1 MINGS
6 AINSTAINTHSVSSG
21 GAPQPSADQLSV
33 PMTLDVSTLPTGSL
47 STPISLAVLPVSLPA
62 TGWDV
67 RVLVGGA
74 DLSDR
79 VEGELEIEAEEGAA
93 RIASVVLS
101 LAAGDSLASFGGK
114 SLVIDVQPMIGGVW
128 VRRFTGKV
136 SLPQFDLEAGR
147 VTLHGTDN
155 RHELLAQSSRSA
167 LAALLGGYW
176 SDHVG
181 GEAANS
187 LQYAEGRLETVVGS
201 FDLDAYGNPRLTD
214 WAMAGQTATVTDDDI
229 KDGSLEVRPVALS
242 DVTNLVTNDTVGLGA
257 VSTTS
262 ICGLIHDSANDTGK
276 SVTDNLTANTRPLI
290 GGTVEPGATVT
301 LTIGGQSVVT
311 TASGTGYFAVRP
323 PYDLAAGIHTP
334 HITVTSSWTW
344 EAWGT
349 SFTVATAAEANE
361 GAVSSAASE
370 KVASTDCTL
379 EYRYPRLH
387 LAETVYQWTM
397 GISYPE
403 LVLGRNGHA
412 FILPERSLFESAAS
426 QSGWIVDKTA
436 YTSPKQGTSVV
447 GYIDRNGNIIN
458 GAPGPAADVI
468 EVLIFKN
475 EYTGAAAL
483 DPRCETATLWLH
495 RRIAQPVTERWR
507 VTVSAPDSVSAL
519 GTRKAQ
525 GATAAIDAT
534 SSFNADAWEKD
545 LKVEPVI
552 TASTDYTSLPTV
564 SRADIDAALVCLAA
578 KARRQI
584 LASHRASR
592 VTFTTVASTTLDL
605 SQRLQVDSADL
616 HAIGKVA
623 RFVER
628 YAIDSGRAET
638 DIELAISALV
648 GVGTAQD
655 EPLQSPVITGAAN
668 LSQSAT
674 VPVPSAWEG
683 LGDLVAGTS
692 WTTGATGDTTSQYPR
707 SVALTTQA
715 IHPYMTDPID
725 RPMSYAVTVAIPV
738 DPFELR

>member
-1 MINGS
+1 ME
-6 AINSTAINTHSVSSG
+6 
-21 GAPQPSADQLSV
+21 
-33 PMTLDVSTLPTGSL
+33 
-47 STPISLAVLPVSLPA
+47 
-62 TGWDV
+62 
-67 RVLVGGA
+67 
-74 DLSDR
+74 LSDR
-79 VEGELEIEAEEGAA
+79 VEGVVEIEAEEGAA

-101 LAAGDSLASFGGK
+101 LAAGDGLASFSGE
-114 SLVIDVQPMIGGVW
+114 SLVIDVQPIANGAW
-128 VRRFTGKV
+128 VRRFTGQIV
-136 SLPQFDLEAGR
+136 LPQFDLESGR
-147 VTLHGTDN
+147 VTLHAADS
-155 RHELLAQSSRSA
+155 RRDLLAQSSRAA
-167 LAALLGGYW
+167 LAAMLGGYW

-187 LQYAEGRLETVVGS
+187 LQYAEGRLATVAGS
-201 FDLDAYGNPRLTD
+201 FDLDAYGNPRLTA
-214 WAMAGQTATVTDDDI
+214 WAGTGQAATVTDDDI

-276 SVTDNLTANTRPLI
+276 SATDNLTANARPLI

-311 TASGTGYFAVRP
+311 TASATGYFAVQP
-323 PYDLAAGIHTP
+323 PYALAPGIHTP

-387 LAETVYQWTM
+387 LAETIYQWSM

-426 QSGWIVDKTA
+426 QSGWIVDKTT
-436 YTSPKQGTSVV
+436 YTSPKQGSAVV
-447 GYIDRNGNIIN
+447 GYIDRDGNVIN

-468 EVLIFKN
+468 EMLIFKN
-475 EYTGAAAL
+475 EYTGDPAS
-483 DPRCETATLWLH
+483 DPRCESATLWLH

-507 VTVSAPDSVSAL
+507 VTVSAPDSVAAL
-519 GTRKAQ
+519 GARKTQ

-534 SSFNADAWEKD
+534 SNFNADAWEKD
-545 LKVEPVI
+545 LNVEPVI
-552 TASTDYTSLPTV
+552 KASTDYTSLPTV

-592 VTFTTVASTTLDL
+592 VTFTTVASATLDL
-605 SQRLQVDSADL
+605 SQRLQVDSSDL

-648 GVGTAQD
+648 GVGTAPD

-683 LGDLVAGTS
+683 RGDLIAGTS
-692 WTTGATGDTTSQYPR
+692 WTTGATGDATSQYPR
-707 SVALTTQA
+707 SVALTTNA

-725 RPMSYAVTVAIPV
+725 RPMSYEISVAIPV

>member
-6 AINSTAINTHSVSSG
+6 AINSAAINASAGSESPVSKAEKISVPVVLMVTALPSG
-21 GAPQPSADQLSV
+21 FMSV
-33 PMTLDVSTLPTGSL
+33 PMGLN
-47 STPISLAVLPVSLPA
+47 VLPVSLPA
-62 TGWDV
+62 ESWNV
-67 RVLVGGA
+67 RVLVGGV

-101 LAAGDSLASFGGK
+101 LAAGDSLASFGGQ
-114 SLVIDVQPMIGGVW
+114 SLVIDVRPIIDSAW
-128 VRRFTGKV
+128 VRRFTGRV
-136 SLPQFDLEAGR
+136 VLPQFDLESGR
-147 VTLHGTDN
+147 VALHAAD
-155 RHELLAQSSRSA
+155 RRRDLLAQSSRSA
-167 LAALLGGYW
+167 LAAMLGGYW

-181 GEAANS
+181 GEAADS
-187 LQYAEGRLETVVGS
+187 LQYAEGRLATVAGS
-201 FDLDAYGNPRLTD
+201 FDLDAYGNPRLTE
-214 WAMAGQTATVTDDDI
+214 WAGSGQSTTVTDDDI
-229 KDGSLEVRPVALS
+229 KANSLEVKPVALS
-242 DVTNLVTNDTVGLGA
+242 DVTNLVTNDQVGLGT

-276 SVTDNLTANTRPLI
+276 STTDNLTANTRPLI

-311 TASGTGYFAVRP
+311 TASGSGYFAVQP
-323 PYDLAAGIHTP
+323 PYALALGIHTP

-349 SFTVATAAEANE
+349 SFTVVTAAEANE

-387 LAETVYQWTM
+387 LAETVYQWSM

-426 QSGWIVDKTA
+426 QSSWIVDKTT
-436 YTSPKQGTSVV
+436 YTSPKQGSAVV
-447 GYIDRNGNIIN
+447 GYIDRNGNVIN
-458 GAPGPAADVI
+458 GAPGPAADVV

-475 EYTGAAAL
+475 EYTGAAEQ
-483 DPRCETATLWLH
+483 DPRCEAATLWLH

-507 VTVSAPDSVSAL
+507 VTVSAPDSVAAL
-519 GTRKAQ
+519 GTRKTQ
-525 GATAAIDAT
+525 GATAAVDAT

-545 LKVEPVI
+545 LKVDPVI
-552 TASTDYTSLPTV
+552 KASTDYTSLPTV

-592 VTFTTVASTTLDL
+592 VTFTTVASATLDL

-683 LGDLVAGTS
+683 QGDLIAGTS

-707 SVALTTQA
+707 SVALTTNA

-725 RPMSYAVTVAIPV
+725 RPLTYAVTVAIPV